1 MSTEWTDKKKSEQLL
16 SEMLDLRDNFPF
28 ILLYGPSQLGKSKVA
43 LSALQKKVWLYT
55 QDIFHIRNC
64 TELLGKRHS
73 IKVDASDYLDLPDGT
88 RYRDAG
94 ARQLVSRL
102 TKSPAWT
109 TKYVLIEDI
118 ERMTMWAVNALLKA
132 MEEPLPWR
140 KIIATTSNKESLI
153 PTILSRA
160 TLIPF
165 VLASDEEIKK
175 IVTEAWF
182 EMSDQLVHVAGGR
195 PELALKLLRD
205 PELRETMQQYCA
217 DVKAYRT
224 ERKFVKLYKQFQ
236 TIEKQNLTTITM
248 EAFIA
253 RLSDT
258 EDFES
263 ADKIIDILR
272 KRQSNVSM
280 DTLLFSI
287 AKLRI

>member
-1 MSTEWTDKKKSEQLL
+1 
-16 SEMLDLRDNFPF
+16 
-28 ILLYGPSQLGKSKVA
+28 
-43 LSALQKKVWLYT
+43 
-55 QDIFHIRNC
+55 
-64 TELLGKRHS
+64 
-73 IKVDASDYLDLPDGT
+73 
-88 RYRDAG
+88 
-94 ARQLVSRL
+94 
-102 TKSPAWT
+102 
-109 TKYVLIEDI
+109 
-118 ERMTMWAVNALLKA
+118 
-132 MEEPLPWR
+132 
-140 KIIATTSNKESLI
+140 
-153 PTILSRA
+153 
-160 TLIPF
+160 
-165 VLASDEEIKK
+165 
-175 IVTEAWF
+175 
-182 EMSDQLVHVAGGR
+182 MSDQLVHVAGGR